1 MSILATRLPKRALIA
16 LAALAAAVTLL
27 GTSAAPASAGV
38 VCEWRI
44 IKYGPGIEVWG
55 EVCRY
60 VPDLQETVPN
70 RDLDI

>member
-16 LAALAAAVTLL
+16 LTALAAAVTLL

-38 VCEWRI
+38 VCEYKI
-44 IKYGPGIEVWG
+44 IKYGPGIEEWG

-60 VPDLQETVPN
+60 VPDETEGN
-70 RDLDI
+70 RDLDISS